1 MTGSQRASI
10 ARCRRRSKPIREA
23 GVAFCQYEIFYERS
37 GRTWSPSPFRAS
49 AGLMDRNFL
58 IRLATECPLNL
69 PAVAF
74 GRETFERVGL
84 FRTDLPMMADWEW
97 YVRSATQ
104 CSWLHLPEPL
114 ATWRTDHAH
123 QLTEQLLESFAAQL
137 DFRRTLEIFART
149 LPRDVAAAVLPAAR
163 TRRAGR
169 YLAGAAECHAQ
180 QPSRPRQEKRLGG
193 LRAGR
198 SRGRPAGIRR
208 TRPAARL
215 RVAAG
220 GNSDRRTCDVG
231 SAGRIG
237 GGGEQAR
244 QAA

>member
-1 MTGSQRASI
+1 M
-10 ARCRRRSKPIREA
+10 REA
-23 GVAFCQYEIFYERS
+23 IETCPDDVGVAFCQYETFYERS

-114 ATWRTDHAH
+114 AHLANRTCASTDG
-123 QLTEQLLESFAAQL
+123 AAPRVL
-137 DFRRTLEIFART
+137 RGAARFSPNARDLRANAAARCRGGGAARGADPEGRTLSG
-149 LPRDVAAAVLPAAR
+149 
-163 TRRAGR
+163 RRGR
-169 YLAGAAECHAQ
+169 MHEE
-180 QPSRPRQEKRLGG
+180 RPRRPRPEKRLGS
-193 LRAGR
+193 LRARR

-208 TRPAARL
+208 TGPAARL

>member
-1 MTGSQRASI
+1 
-10 ARCRRRSKPIREA
+10 
-23 GVAFCQYEIFYERS
+23 
-37 GRTWSPSPFRAS
+37 
-49 AGLMDRNFL
+49 LMDRNFL

-114 ATWRTDHAH
+114 ATWRTEHAH

-137 DFRRTLEIFART
+137 DFRRTLEIFERT

-169 YLAGAAECHAQ
+169 YLAGAAECLRN
-180 QPSRPRQEKRLGG
+180 SRADLAKRNVWEAFALEEAAAGLPEFAELVRRPDCG
-193 LRAGR
+193 WLRAEIRTAGLAM
-198 SRGRPAGIRR
+198 SGPPAG
-208 TRPAARL
+208 
-215 RVAAG
+215 
-220 GNSDRRTCDVG
+220 
-231 SAGRIG
+231 
-237 GGGEQAR
+237 
-244 QAA
+244 